1 MHTSMIQPSKLI
13 MVDENGNE
21 CELCGTIELDELNT
35 NDIYIYI
42 YEIDP
47 YKNIS
52 ITNLSMNINI
62 DKSIPLTRKK
72 FIKLLMSKGIQRN
85 GANEI
90 AKHVLKKHGKYTM
103 VDLLLW

>member
-35 NDIYIYI
+35 NDIY
-42 YEIDP
+42 EIDP

-52 ITNLSMNINI
+52 TTNLSMNINI

>member
-35 NDIYIYI
+35 NDT

-47 YKNIS
+47 YKNTS

>member
-1 MHTSMIQPSKLI
+1 MIQPSKLI

-35 NDIYIYI
+35 NDIY
-42 YEIDP
+42 EIDP

-52 ITNLSMNINI
+52 TTNLSMNINI

>member
-21 CELCGTIELDELNT
+21 RELCGTIELTELNT
-35 NDIYIYI
+35 NDI

-47 YKNIS
+47 YKNTS
-52 ITNLSMNINI
+52 ITNLSMTINVNS
-62 DKSIPLTRKK
+62 SIQLTKK
-72 FIKLLMSKGIQRN
+72 KLIKLLMSKGIQRN

>member
-1 MHTSMIQPSKLI
+1 MHTSMTQPSKLI

-21 CELCGTIELDELNT
+21 CELFGTIELDELNT
-35 NDIYIYI
+35 NNI
-42 YEIDP
+42 YEIDS

-52 ITNLSMNINI
+52 TNNLSITINVNS
-62 DKSIPLTRKK
+62 SIQLTKK
-72 FIKLLMSKGIQRN
+72 KLIKLLMSKGIQRN